1 MSLDRSQV
9 EDIAMLA
16 RLKID
21 EQDVPAYVDALSSIL
36 DLVDEMQATD
46 TSGVKPLA
54 NPLDSVQR
62 LRADEVTEVN
72 QREHF
77 QSIAPKT
84 EAGLY
89 LVPQVIE

>member
-21 EQDVPAYVDALSSIL
+21 EQDVPTYVTALSSIL

-46 TSGVKPLA
+46 TTGVTPLA
-54 NPLDSVQR
+54 NPLDAVQR
-62 LRADEVTEVN
+62 LRADEVTEPN

-77 QSIAPKT
+77 QANAPKT

-89 LVPQVIE
+89 L

>member
-9 EDIAMLA
+9 ENIAMLA

-21 EQDVPAYVDALSSIL
+21 DQDAPAYVDALSSIL
-36 DLVDEMQATD
+36 DLVDEMQAVD
-46 TSGVKPLA
+46 TEGVTPLA
-54 NPLDSVQR
+54 NPLDAVQR
-62 LRADEVTEVN
+62 LRADEVTEQS
-72 QREHF
+72 QREQF

>member
-21 EQDVPAYVDALSSIL
+21 TPDVPAYVDALSSIL

-46 TSGVKPLA
+46 TTDVTPLA
-54 NPLDSVQR
+54 NPLDAVQR
-62 LRADEVTEVN
+62 LRADEVSEVN